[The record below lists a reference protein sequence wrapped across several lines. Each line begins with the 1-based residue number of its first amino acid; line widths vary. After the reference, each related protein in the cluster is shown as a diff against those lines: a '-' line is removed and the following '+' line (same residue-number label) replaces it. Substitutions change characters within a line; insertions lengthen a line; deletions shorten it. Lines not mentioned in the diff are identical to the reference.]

1 MTYNLPQ
8 AAASVVFLS
17 TANKHAQTGNRIAAQ
32 KHNEL
37 LIKAGANVGG
47 KRRNK
52 KKGGRKSRRKKG
64 GSKSC
69 GCSGVPTTI
78 TTYTAGSSNTMSP
91 NPNDNIAAAQ
101 QLMANTLCAGSLDSM
116 GDSWS
121 GGGTRKKRGGTS
133 ALGTFVENLNNM
145 NGGKKRRVYRSKS
158 KKKSMKKKKTRKRR
172 HLKFPRLKGL
182 RKHLFYKNKNS
193 RGKRVTGKIV
203 RKYPKLFSK
212 KIKKKYRIRH

>member
-1 MTYNLPQ
+1 MIYNIPR

-17 TANKHAQTGNRIAAQ
+17 TAGKHAQEKILNGNS
-32 KHNEL
+32 KHNTL
-37 LIKAGANVGG
+37 LKNAGANGGG

-78 TTYTAGSSNTMSP
+78 TTYTDGSSNTMSP

-158 KKKSMKKKKTRKRR
+158 KKKSMKRKKTRKRR
-172 HLKFPRLKGL
+172 HLKFPRLEGL